1 MLVTLGVSHSSLDEL
16 CCVTSKYGLHS
27 KLTGAGGGGCAFTL
41 VTPGN
46 IKGTE
51 LCKLRYSYKGAL
63 YSRKGGNSLMRR
75 TGMCIV
81 CLGWPV
87 RRHPLPSKTSLP
99 IFSLGRGCL
108 YTGYLTDVKSAR
120 ILVSL
125 MVFRRKSQTFSWQAD
140 IS

>member
-1 MLVTLGVSHSSLDEL
+1 M
-16 CCVTSKYGLHS
+16 TSKYGLHS

-63 YSRKGGNSLMRR
+63 YSRKGGNSLMKR
-75 TGMCIV
+75 TGMFIV

-87 RRHPLPSKTSLP
+87 LRHPLPSKTSLP
-99 IFSLGRGCL
+99 IFSLGRGRL
-108 YTGYLTDVKSAR
+108 YTGYLTDVKSVR
-120 ILVSL
+120 TLVSL
-125 MVFRRKSQTFSWQAD
+125 MVFR
-140 IS
+140 